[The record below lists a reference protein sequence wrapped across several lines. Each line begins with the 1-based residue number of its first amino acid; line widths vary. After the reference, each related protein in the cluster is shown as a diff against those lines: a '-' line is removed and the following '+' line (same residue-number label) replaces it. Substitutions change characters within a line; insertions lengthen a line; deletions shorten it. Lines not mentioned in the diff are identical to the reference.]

1 MPRKKEI
8 DLTEYIPEQYG
19 LKPRYPLRPIEWELW
34 CFKRGHTQEAGG
46 LGRYGHLR
54 RAISLMWPKT
64 SWNPWLETAL
74 QSLCDY
80 NFVCWTGC
88 GASGKTHAAALFSMM
103 YWLAD
108 PIHTSVILTST
119 TAKMIR
125 KRAWATIQTLMRE
138 SNGFPGHMVDSKTT
152 LQAVRGDDKHSIS
165 AIAVKEGNTQAAVAN
180 IQGIRSPRTF
190 VVIDEATDT
199 PEAAFEACT
208 NLQKGTNEFKLLVI
222 GNPASKFDPHGR
234 FATPKEGWT
243 SVSVEDEEW
252 ETSLGGICI
261 RFDGCKSPNIK
272 AGKRLYPYLIDE
284 EQVKRAERN
293 EGENSPTFWK
303 YTRGFWAPDGMVKT
317 VLSESI
323 CDKFDLRKPVVFE
336 RDARKIAGFD
346 PAFGGDRAV
355 LKFARLGY
363 MADNR
368 QAINFD
374 ETVEIRP
381 SAMSKEPVHF
391 QIARRCIE
399 ECKKRG
405 VEAEDL
411 AVDGTGEGAATC
423 DIITAEWGS
432 PTRVGF
438 GGAPTDRAVSE
449 SDSRRCSEV
458 YKNRV
463 TELWFSSRHWAM
475 EGRLGGMDDD
485 TLKELCARMFEDKAK
500 IVVERKED
508 MKKRT
513 GKSPDLADA
522 AVLVIEKANQV
533 TKSKA
538 SAPRIARWEDMLRKS
553 NQVYDELYAEAA

>member
-1 MPRKKEI
+1 MPRKQEI
-8 DLTEYIPEQYG
+8 DLTAGIPEQYG
-19 LKPRYPLRPIEWELW
+19 LKPRFPLRPIEWELW
-34 CFKRGHTQEAGG
+34 CFRIGHSVDAGG
-46 LGRYGHLR
+46 LGRYGHLK
-54 RAISLMWPKT
+54 RAIDLMWPKT
-64 SWNPWLETAL
+64 SWNPWLEMAL

-80 NFVCWTGC
+80 DFVCWTGC
-88 GASGKTHAAALFSMM
+88 GASGKTHAAALYAMM
-103 YWLAD
+103 YWLAY
-108 PIHTSVILTST
+108 PMKTSVILTST

-138 SNGFPGHMVDSKTT
+138 GRGFPGHMVDSKTT

-180 IQGIRSPRTF
+180 IQGIRSPRTL
-190 VVIDEATDT
+190 VIIDEATDT

-208 NLQKGTNEFKLLVI
+208 NLQKGTNEFKILVI

-234 FATPKEGWT
+234 FATPKHGWT
-243 SVSVEDEEW
+243 SVTVEDEEW
-252 ETSLGGICI
+252 ETALGGVCI
-261 RFDGCKSPNIK
+261 RFDGAKSPNIR
-272 AGKRLYPYLIDE
+272 AGRRLYPYLIDE
-284 EQVKRAERN
+284 DQVKRAIRN

-336 RDARKIAGFD
+336 RDARLIAGFD

-363 MADNR
+363 MADGR
-368 QAINFD
+368 QAIQFD
-374 ETVEIRP
+374 DTIEIRP
-381 SAMSKEPVHF
+381 SAMSKEPVHY
-391 QIARRCIE
+391 QIARQAIA

-405 VEAEDL
+405 VDADDL

-423 DIITAEWGS
+423 DIITMEWGQ

-438 GGAPTDRAVSE
+438 GGAPTDRNVSE
-449 SDSRRCSEV
+449 ADSRRCNEV

-463 TELWFSSRHWAM
+463 TELWFSARHWAM
-475 EGRLGGMDDD
+475 EGRLGGMDDE
-485 TLKELCARMFEDKAK
+485 TLKELCARLFDDKAK

-522 AVLVIEKANQV
+522 AVLVVERANQI
-533 TKSKA
+533 TKTRA
-538 SAPRIARWEDMLRKS
+538 SAPRIARWEDMLRKA
-553 NQVYDELYAEAA
+553 NNVYDSLYAEAA